1 MPTRPEEPE
10 ESAAEKIYASLRE
23 CREQADPKKQ
33 KGVKMQGYLF
43 KKKERRWKQQYF
55 VLKQDGADSH
65 LYFYDSP
72 KRTKPKGLI
81 DLSCAYMYTVHESFF
96 DKRFCFQ
103 VNEAAR
109 NCQCSQTKRLQGLE
123 FHE

>member
-23 CREQADPKKQ
+23 YREQADPKKQ

-103 VNEAAR
+103 VKQSPKKCKCIRVYCDAA
-109 NCQCSQTKRLQGLE
+109 
-123 FHE
+123 